1 MAGRTRLHSDVVFGD
16 TTQDDDISFR
26 NPKKRILF
34 DEENTNTPVEIS
46 EHMKCY
52 LRIRPF
58 SEEEVDSKEDQKC
71 LTIEDENT
79 VATHA
84 PKESHTFK
92 NCTHGLGKTTHKFKF
107 SRIFDSVTTQKDFF
121 NETMLGLVKDFID
134 GQNCLVFTY
143 GVTSSGKTY
152 TIQGKPKDAGILPR
166 ALDVLFNSINGK
178 QWPNNNLKPKMFMD
192 VTRLSAEQAA
202 QEVKIKERTLKMV
215 TFDEPDVMSLLGDDA
230 SDLSIINNTTT
241 CSESSNASYGPA
253 GRVSKDSLDE
263 VFSDLEN
270 RVREEAA
277 VNVEDQGL
285 MKFSVWVSFAE
296 IYNEQIFDLLEPIP
310 KKKTTRR
317 PVLRLSDDRNGSPY
331 IRGLKEIHVTSADEA
346 YNLLTVGQ
354 KNLRTAV
361 TKLNHQ
367 SSRSHCIFN
376 IKILRVVDK
385 GNPNHARVSMLSLC
399 DLAGSERHSKTQSKG
414 ERLKEAGNINTSL
427 MTLGRCIEALRNNQH
442 HKDKT
447 QLIPFRDSKLTR
459 LFQNFFSGRGKAA
472 MIVNVNQCASMF
484 DETLHV
490 FKFSAVAKQVVV
502 VQKPEPPPKKR
513 LKSAPP
519 PKVPRPSI
527 PWATPGA
534 ADMSLMN
541 SALKRGQQIPLPEDD
556 FDEDMDSDSMD
567 DSESAELV
575 RIIDSLRE
583 KLKVEKHAK
592 LLMERDI
599 RDEVCKEM
607 MEQIVKIENDYEEQ
621 IREREILAEEM
632 MEKRIK
638 ILTNTINPRKRQRQE
653 VMEDEDD
660 EWVSSMLLHQEKVK
674 VQERDEELKELKKEL
689 ETTKSQLNKYIK
701 EQENYIAKNTSLQFK
716 LADTE
721 QVLEQTQK
729 DKEEAKD
736 QVKKV
741 NNKMDELVTNTV
753 EKRKS
758 DIDLGDTCLLETL
771 SQQLQQA
778 KDQIKEQET
787 EIRELNAMLTE
798 AGETFQQTDTEI
810 KQLKEVINDDEEK
823 LKQQQT
829 LISELQTAL
838 EESTNAVT
846 TAEERLIKKD
856 EQIIKLESENSEL
869 EGESVQVT
877 DVQPSMSMCLSEKL
891 KNQKNCCL
899 FLEETLKQKDEEI
912 TGWKN
917 KFAREEDESFKREHA
932 LINGY
937 KAEIS
942 NLKTQIHQLKAE
954 RKLMSPMKNSPS
966 KKCKEVLSPSQCLRE
981 TESPRKTRI
990 DSPVRRLRSNAN
1002 NCGSEER
1009 NHHFKENLSRQ
1020 IKDLQA
1026 EFMKNSS
1033 VTAELESALHIARL
1047 TSEDLESRLEA
1058 EQKHKQEAVTKLE
1071 ELTTKMRELEDTKSQ
1086 LEKEVEERKK
1096 SDDQVEKLK
1105 LELKELDDI
1114 HNSFKELQDNFGELE
1129 KKMATKVEE
1138 NLTATN
1144 KVETL
1149 ESEVDKFEKE
1159 KVTADGQIESLQKDI
1174 ERLEREKNE
1183 AYSKIQDL
1191 QDNTDRL
1198 EREKDECVQSITLL
1212 QQSVSCL
1219 TVLEDKVNKLEQD
1232 VLDAYAVNKDL
1243 EETKTKLELNLEHG
1257 RLEIKE
1263 KSERTNSIEK
1273 YVQQLKEELSGK
1285 GIEITNLT
1293 EKLEEME
1300 TVNFGL
1306 REMVNQ
1312 TTNQIQEKDTEIK
1325 EIVVESLQSSDS
1337 PSSDSLTNI
1346 RKKMRDLKQEC
1357 EKIKTESENK
1367 SQEIEHLKKELEKS
1381 KNSNLENG
1389 NEMKKLVENC
1399 KDLEFQ
1405 LEEKSIEITDM
1416 IECKVAIETKVN
1428 ELECKVTEV
1437 ECLSKEK
1444 TTQLM
1449 ELNDELNKIKVA
1461 KEMLE
1466 ADVRDLEEEREE
1478 LQAHI
1483 ETRSSLQKDNE
1494 TLEKDIIEEQRT
1506 IEDLSEVLQ
1515 KKQKE
1520 NGEYVQKLEDQ
1531 ITELKNGVL
1540 SKEENHKQK
1549 VTLLDQEISQLKIE
1563 LEEKC
1568 NRIEELSREIDNK
1581 SESVCEKDKRFVE
1594 LQTQLN
1600 KNLNLTNQLQS
1611 EQKVIN
1617 QRVENAQIESETLIS
1632 QINDIRNE
1640 KESLEKDHEELG
1652 ATCSELENMTVD
1664 LKDRNEACLAENN
1677 SLRQQIECVNQEKQ
1691 TLQIDLNQLK
1701 MKCNELESC
1710 SSQSETSDNE
1720 HSSRNVAKLQI
1731 AELKSALHMHKT
1743 LHENAKSEVLESEER
1758 IAELEKEIEY
1768 LKSEIISVKDEVD
1781 VDNVKDEDK
1790 ENFTHEKEHKSF
1802 LNKLK
1807 SDLESK
1813 NVEIENLEKQV
1824 DSLQQENLEKNE
1836 SCDKLKYELEVKNV
1850 ELQKLQEDLDS
1861 LKQDKSKTEKS
1872 LKEMDCL
1879 SKTCKQHESLI
1890 QEQDLKIKSFE
1901 KCDNEKQA
1909 LVEEVEL
1916 IQSKCEKL
1924 EKEKSKLK
1932 TEIDGCKFQM
1942 EVSDREI
1949 KNLNQAISQQQKL
1962 ICQQA
1967 EKIKEIVQ
1975 CDGSVTISHELDTL
1989 KSDLKSKSEKL
2000 EHHKDKLT
2008 KVESDLVRISN
2019 ELNNKEQIIENLKEN
2034 LNQFRENECL
2044 SPTSQSHCAR
2054 KLRKEKIEVEN
2065 QLIEAKFKIKQLENE
2080 VHNGVMSSPR
2090 RMVHT
2095 ESIQRASVTS
2105 PTVHRELNRSQE
2117 REQNL
2122 RSQLQQASQ
2131 TVKQQ
2136 NEKISELEKQILETS
2151 TKLRAAEDSLKQR
2164 QSLYGVPQDSF
2175 VQEDMKRL
2183 REEHAK
2189 RWEIIQNLE
2198 KDLQKKES
2206 KLQSKSQVVK
2216 DLKQTMEME
2225 RDKFEAALRDA
2236 NANEAVIEELK
2247 NAIALQEETMEEQD
2261 RYIQQKEETIN
2272 KLQQD
2277 VEKYTDK
2284 YHQLLTTS
2292 GDSGKEMRE
2301 MTRENVRQS
2310 AEVDQFKKNMEE
2322 MNSKLQKLQEEK
2334 LELLNKFNEKC
2345 KELSELQTILKEKRE
2360 ECDKLQSSTKGDN
2373 GEDLDKIVEEL
2384 KRNNQKLKDDKLLL
2398 SAVIKENN
2406 DELKEM
2412 EKLVSEKRKECEEL
2426 KSQNNTEKLE
2436 TVESKNK
2443 EQEHIITELKNKIKD
2458 KDHSLRDSH
2467 KEVRSMN
2474 EELSKVRHE
2483 LDVLKSELK
2492 EKSNAITEFGKQVQ
2506 HKNQEII
2513 RLQRS
2518 IEDKSTELNNWKLE
2532 RDKLVDGLEGI
2543 MKKQQKEIHDL
2554 KKQKSE
2560 LEDKQTSRHRH
2571 RSTTQ
2576 HEKLIIVPDSTED
2589 IVIKEEIPD
2598 VFQSPPRRAPSRRG
2612 RKRKSPTL
2620 ETPDMLSSAKKEVT
2634 DDNMTF
2640 VSEDGDIS
2648 HHIEIDATPAIAAKT
2663 LRKSRKKR
2671 SSVDLLREE
2680 KCDKENKKSTR
2691 GRKQRASKT
2700 SSDTPETN
2708 GKGLSRIGSIMSAIK
2723 ESPITRTAKKLLE
2736 DITETSTPNKE
2747 GDITVEVEDHGTQMS
2762 PAMANKRSRRKHT
2775 LYKESLQISEPLD
2788 CGSFVGQSPDDVH
2801 TTVQRKLRGRKK

>member
-16 TTQDDDISFR
+16 TAQDDDISFR

-34 DEENTNTPVEIS
+34 DEESTNTPVEIS

-71 LTIEDENT
+71 LTIEDEHT

-192 VTRLSAEQAA
+192 VTRLSSDQAA
-202 QEVKIKERTLKMV
+202 QEIKIKERTLKMV

-230 SDLSIINNTTT
+230 SDMSIITNTTT
-241 CSESSNASYGPA
+241 CSESSNVSYGPA
-253 GRVSKDSLDE
+253 GRTSKDSLDE

-414 ERLKEAGNINTSL
+414 DRLKEAGNINTSL

-556 FDEDMDSDSMD
+556 FDDDMDSDSMD

-583 KLKVEKHAK
+583 KLKDEKRVK

-599 RDEVCKEM
+599 REEVCKEM

-621 IREREILAEEM
+621 LREREILAEEM

-638 ILTNTINPRKRQRQE
+638 ILTNSINPRKRPRQE

-660 EWVSSMLLHQEKVK
+660 EWVSSILLHQEKVK
-674 VQERDEELKELKKEL
+674 VQEKDEELEGLKKEL
-689 ETTKSQLNKYIK
+689 ETTKSQLNIYIK

-721 QVLEQTQK
+721 QVLEQAQK
-729 DKEEAKD
+729 DKEEAKEE
-736 QVKKV
+736 VKKV

-787 EIRELNAMLTE
+787 EIKELNAMLTE

-823 LKQQQT
+823 LKQQQI

-846 TAEERLIKKD
+846 NAEERLIKKD
-856 EQIIKLESENSEL
+856 EQIVKMESENSEF
-869 EGESVQVT
+869 E
-877 DVQPSMSMCLSEKL
+877 EKL
-891 KNQKNCCL
+891 KSQKNCCL

-937 KAEIS
+937 KAEIN

-954 RKLMSPMKNSPS
+954 RKMMSPMKNSPS
-966 KKCKEVLSPSQCLRE
+966 MKCKEILSPSKCLKE
-981 TESPRKTRI
+981 TESPRKTRV
-990 DSPVRRLRSNAN
+990 DSPVRKLRSNAH
-1002 NCGSEER
+1002 NCGSEEK

-1033 VTAELESALHIARL
+1033 VTAKLESALHIARL

-1058 EQKHKQEAVTKLE
+1058 EQKHKLEAFNKLE
-1071 ELTTKMRELEDTKSQ
+1071 ELTTKMRDLENTKSQ
-1086 LEKEVEERKK
+1086 LEKEVEKRKK
-1096 SDDQVEKLK
+1096 SDEQVEKLK

-1114 HNSFKELQDNFGELE
+1114 HNSFKELQNNFGELE

-1138 NLTATN
+1138 NLTATS
-1144 KVETL
+1144 KVQTL

-1159 KVTADGQIESLQKDI
+1159 KVTAAGQIDTLQKDI

-1183 AYSKIQDL
+1183 ADSKIHDL
-1191 QDNTDRL
+1191 QNNTDRL
-1198 EREKDECVQSITLL
+1198 EREKDECVQRIALL
-1212 QQSVSCL
+1212 QQNVSRL
-1219 TVLEDKVNKLEQD
+1219 SVLEDKVNKLEQD
-1232 VLDAYAVNKDL
+1232 VLDAYTINKDL
-1243 EETKTKLELNLEHG
+1243 EETKTKLELNLEHS
-1257 RLEIKE
+1257 RQEIRE
-1263 KSERTNSIEK
+1263 KSETTTSIEK
-1273 YVQQLKEELSGK
+1273 YVQQLKEELSSK
-1285 GIEITNLT
+1285 DIENTNLA

-1300 TVNFGL
+1300 TVNLGL

-1312 TTNQIQEKDTEIK
+1312 TTNHILEKETEIK
-1325 EIVVESLQSSDS
+1325 EIVVESLQSCDS

-1357 EKIKTESENK
+1357 EKIRIESENK
-1367 SQEIEHLKKELEKS
+1367 SQEVEHLKKELEKS
-1381 KNSNLENG
+1381 KNSNMENG

-1399 KDLEFQ
+1399 KDLDFQ

-1416 IECKVAIETKVN
+1416 IESKVAIETKVN
-1428 ELECKVTEV
+1428 ELECKVSEV

-1444 TTQLM
+1444 TIQLM
-1449 ELNDELNKIKVA
+1449 ELNDELNKVKVA

-1466 ADVRDLEEEREE
+1466 ADVRDLEEEKEE
-1478 LQAHI
+1478 LQALV
-1483 ETRSSLQKDNE
+1483 ETNSSLKKDNE
-1494 TLEKDIIEEQRT
+1494 NLEKDILDEQRT

-1520 NGEYVQKLEDQ
+1520 KGEYVLKLEDQ
-1531 ITELKNGVL
+1531 ITDLKNGEL
-1540 SKEENHKQK
+1540 SKEESHKQK
-1549 VTLLDQEISQLKIE
+1549 VTLLDQEISKLKNE

-1568 NRIEELSREIDNK
+1568 NRIEELNKEIDNK
-1581 SESVCEKDKRFVE
+1581 SESVCEKDKRLE
-1594 LQTQLN
+1594 EIEAQLKEN
-1600 KNLNLTNQLQS
+1600 VNLTTQLQS
-1611 EQKVIN
+1611 EQKEIN
-1617 QRVENAQIESETLIS
+1617 QRIENAEVESDTFNK

-1640 KESLEKDHEELG
+1640 KESLEKEHEQLV
-1652 ATCSELENMTVD
+1652 AKCSELENLTVD
-1664 LKDRNEACLAENN
+1664 LKKRNETSSAENG
-1677 SLRQQIECVNQEKQ
+1677 SLSQQIECINQEKQ
-1691 TLQIDLNQLK
+1691 TLQTDLDRLK
-1701 MKCNELESC
+1701 IKCNELESC

-1720 HSSRNVAKLQI
+1720 QSSRSVAKLQI
-1731 AELKSALHMHKT
+1731 AELKSSLHMHKT

-1758 IAELEKEIEY
+1758 ITELEKEIET
-1768 LKSEIISVKDEVD
+1768 LKSKLISVKDGDDVENVD
-1781 VDNVKDEDK
+1781 DEDK
-1790 ENFTHEKEHKSF
+1790 ECLTLKKEHESS
-1802 LNKLK
+1802 LNKLEL
-1807 SDLESK
+1807 DLENK
-1813 NVEIENLEKQV
+1813 NVEIENLKKQV
-1824 DSLQQENLEKNE
+1824 DSLQQESLEKTE
-1836 SCDKLKYELEVKNV
+1836 SCDKLKCELEVKNSKV
-1850 ELQKLQEDLDS
+1850 QSLREDLDS
-1861 LKQDKSKTEKS
+1861 LKQYKSKSEKS
-1872 LKEMDCL
+1872 LKEMDHI
-1879 SKTCKQHESLI
+1879 SKMCKQHEILI
-1890 QEQDLKIKSFE
+1890 HEQDLKIKSFE
-1901 KCDNEKQA
+1901 KCDSEKQV
-1909 LVEEVEL
+1909 LVEEVEH
-1916 IQSKCEKL
+1916 IESKCEKL

-1932 TEIDGCKFQM
+1932 IEIDGCKFQK
-1942 EVSDREI
+1942 EVSDREM
-1949 KNLNQAISQQQKL
+1949 KNLNEAISQQQKL
-1962 ICQQA
+1962 ICQQS
-1967 EKIKEIVQ
+1967 EKMKELVQ
-1975 CDGSVTISHELDTL
+1975 CDGSVTISNELDTL

-2008 KVESDLVRISN
+2008 KVENDLVRIN
-2019 ELNNKEQIIENLKEN
+2019 YELHNKEQIIGNLKEN

-2080 VHNGVMSSPR
+2080 VHSGVMSSPR

-2136 NEKISELEKQILETS
+2136 NEKISELEKQLLDTS

-2164 QSLYGVPQDSF
+2164 QSLYGVPQDSC

-2261 RYIQQKEETIN
+2261 RYIQQKEETIS

-2284 YHQLLTTS
+2284 YHQLLTSS
-2292 GDSGKEMRE
+2292 GDSGREMRE

-2310 AEVDQFKKNMEE
+2310 AEVDQFKKNVEE
-2322 MNSKLQKLQEEK
+2322 LKSKLQKMQEENLK
-2334 LELLNKFNEKC
+2334 LSDTFNVKC
-2345 KELSELQTILKEKRE
+2345 KELSELESLLKEKRE
-2360 ECDKLQSSTKGDN
+2360 ECDKLHSSTKEDN
-2373 GEDLDKIVEEL
+2373 CEDLEKTVEEL

-2398 SAVIKENN
+2398 NIVIKENN

-2412 EKLVSEKRKECEEL
+2412 EKLVSERRKECEEL
-2426 KSQNNTEKLE
+2426 KSQNNTDKLE

-2443 EQEHIITELKNKIKD
+2443 EQEHVITELKNKIKD

-2467 KEVRSMN
+2467 KEVRSIN
-2474 EELSKVRHE
+2474 DELSKVRHD
-2483 LDVLKSELK
+2483 LDMLKSELK
-2492 EKSNAITEFGKQVQ
+2492 EKSNAITEFSKQVQ

-2513 RLQRS
+2513 RLQRL
-2518 IEDKSTELNNWKLE
+2518 IEDKSNELNNWKLE

-2543 MKKQQKEIHDL
+2543 MKKQQKEINDL
-2554 KKQKSE
+2554 KKQKAE
-2560 LEDKQTSRHRH
+2560 LEDKQTTRHRH

-2589 IVIKEEIPD
+2589 IIIKQEIPD
-2598 VFQSPPRRAPSRRG
+2598 VFQSPPRRALSRRG

-2620 ETPDMLSSAKKEVT
+2620 ETPDMPSSAKKEIT
-2634 DDNMTF
+2634 DDNLTF

-2700 SSDTPETN
+2700 TSDTPETN
-2708 GKGLSRIGSIMSAIK
+2708 GKGQ
-2723 ESPITRTAKKLLE
+2723 TKKLLE
-2736 DITETSTPNKE
+2736 DITEASTPNKD
-2747 GDITVEVEDHGTQMS
+2747 GDTTIEVEDHGTQMS
-2762 PAMANKRSRRKHT
+2762 PALANKRSRRKHT

-2788 CGSFVGQSPDDVH
+2788 CGNFVGQSPDDVH

>member
-71 LTIEDENT
+71 LTIEDEHT

-230 SDLSIINNTTT
+230 SDMSIINNTTT

-541 SALKRGQQIPLPEDD
+541 SALKHGQQIPLPEDD

-729 DKEEAKD
+729 DKEEAKN

-787 EIRELNAMLTE
+787 EIKELNSMLTE

-856 EQIIKLESENSEL
+856 EQIVKLESENSEL
-869 EGESVQVT
+869 E
-877 DVQPSMSMCLSEKL
+877 EKL

-954 RKLMSPMKNSPS
+954 RKLMSPTKNSPS

-1002 NCGSEER
+1002 NCGSEEK

-1086 LEKEVEERKK
+1086 LEKEVEKRKE
-1096 SDDQVEKLK
+1096 SDEQVEKLK

-1183 AYSKIQDL
+1183 ADRKIQDL
-1191 QDNTDRL
+1191 QDNNDRL

-1243 EETKTKLELNLEHG
+1243 EETKTKLELNLE
-1257 RLEIKE
+1257 RSRQEIKE
-1263 KSERTNSIEK
+1263 NSERTASIEK
-1273 YVQQLKEELSGK
+1273 YLQQLKEELSGK
-1285 GIEITNLT
+1285 DIEITNLT
-1293 EKLEEME
+1293 EKLEETE
-1300 TVNFGL
+1300 TVNLGL

-1312 TTNQIQEKDTEIK
+1312 TTNQIQEKETEIK
-1325 EIVVESLQSSDS
+1325 EIVVESLQSCDS

-1357 EKIKTESENK
+1357 EKIRTESESK
-1367 SQEIEHLKKELEKS
+1367 SLEMEHLKKELEKS
-1381 KNSNLENG
+1381 KSSNMENG

-1428 ELECKVTEV
+1428 ELECKVNEV

-1520 NGEYVQKLEDQ
+1520 NGEYVLKLEDQ
-1531 ITELKNGVL
+1531 ITELKNGDL
-1540 SKEENHKQK
+1540 GKEESHKQT
-1549 VTLLDQEISQLKIE
+1549 VTLLEQEISQLKNE

-1568 NRIEELSREIDNK
+1568 NRIEELNREIDNI
-1581 SESVCEKDKRFVE
+1581 SESVSEKNKKFE
-1594 LQTQLN
+1594 EIQTQLKEN
-1600 KNLNLTNQLQS
+1600 VNLTTQLHS
-1611 EQKVIN
+1611 EQKVLN
-1617 QRVENAQIESETLIS
+1617 QKMENVQVGSDTIS
-1632 QINDIRNE
+1632 RQINDIKKE
-1640 KESLEKDHEELG
+1640 KESLEKEHEELG

-1664 LKDRNEACLAENN
+1664 LKERNEASLAENN
-1677 SLRQQIECVNQEKQ
+1677 SLRQEIECANQEKQ
-1691 TLQIDLNQLK
+1691 TLQTALNRLK
-1701 MKCNELESC
+1701 IKCNDLESC

-1720 HSSRNVAKLQI
+1720 QSSRSGAKLQI

-1758 IAELEKEIEY
+1758 IAELEKEIED
-1768 LKSEIISVKDEVD
+1768 LKSKPIIVKDDVD
-1781 VDNVKDEDK
+1781 DNVKDEDE
-1790 ENFTHEKEHKSF
+1790 ENLRHKKEHESS

-1807 SDLESK
+1807 SDLEIK
-1813 NVEIENLEKQV
+1813 NVEIENLKKQV
-1824 DSLQQENLEKNE
+1824 DCLQQENLDKIE
-1836 SCDKLKYELEVKNV
+1836 SCDKLECKLELKNV
-1850 ELQKLQEDLDS
+1850 KLQKLLEDLDS
-1861 LKQDKSKTEKS
+1861 LKQDKKS
-1872 LKEMDCL
+1872 LKEMDSL
-1879 SKTCKQHESLI
+1879 SKTCKQHEILI
-1890 QEQDLKIKSFE
+1890 KEQDLKIKSFE
-1901 KCDNEKQA
+1901 KCVNEKQV

-1967 EKIKEIVQ
+1967 EKVKELVQ

-1989 KSDLKSKSEKL
+1989 KSDLKSKSETL
-2000 EHHKDKLT
+2000 ELHKDKLT
-2008 KVESDLVRISN
+2008 KVENDLVRISN

-2080 VHNGVMSSPR
+2080 IHNGVMSSPR

-2164 QSLYGVPQDSF
+2164 QSLYGVPQDSC

-2322 MNSKLQKLQEEK
+2322 MNSKLQKLQDEK
-2334 LELLNKFNEKC
+2334 LELSNKFNVKC
-2345 KELSELQTILKEKRE
+2345 KELSELESILKEKRE
-2360 ECDKLQSSTKGDN
+2360 EFDKLQSSTKGDN

-2426 KSQNNTEKLE
+2426 KSQNNTDKLE
-2436 TVESKNK
+2436 TVESKSK
-2443 EQEHIITELKNKIKD
+2443 EQEHVITELKNKIKD

-2467 KEVRSMN
+2467 KEVRSIN
-2474 EELSKVRHE
+2474 DELSKVRHD
-2483 LDVLKSELK
+2483 LDVLKSELR
-2492 EKSNAITEFGKQVQ
+2492 EKTDAITEFGKQVQ

-2518 IEDKSTELNNWKLE
+2518 LEDKSTELNNWKLE

-2543 MKKQQKEIHDL
+2543 MKKQQKEINDL

-2700 SSDTPETN
+2700 SSDTPESN
-2708 GKGLSRIGSIMSAIK
+2708 GKGL
-2723 ESPITRTAKKLLE
+2723 TKKLLE
-2736 DITETSTPNKE
+2736 DITETSAPNKDS
-2747 GDITVEVEDHGTQMS
+2747 DIEVEDHGTQMS

-2775 LYKESLQISEPLD
+2775 LYKEALQISEPLD

>member
-192 VTRLSAEQAA
+192 
-202 QEVKIKERTLKMV
+202 RTLKMV
-215 TFDEPDVMSLLGDDA
+215 TFDEPDVMSLL
-230 SDLSIINNTTT
+230 
-241 CSESSNASYGPA
+241 ESSNASYGPA

-787 EIRELNAMLTE
+787 EIKELNAMLTE

-846 TAEERLIKKD
+846 TAEERLVKRD

-869 EGESVQVT
+869 E
-877 DVQPSMSMCLSEKL
+877 EKL

-954 RKLMSPMKNSPS
+954 
-966 KKCKEVLSPSQCLRE
+966 Q
-981 TESPRKTRI
+981 I
-990 DSPVRRLRSNAN
+990 LRSNAN
-1002 NCGSEER
+1002 NCGSEEK

-1047 TSEDLESRLEA
+1047 TSEDLES
-1058 EQKHKQEAVTKLE
+1058 Q
-1071 ELTTKMRELEDTKSQ
+1071 
-1086 LEKEVEERKK
+1086 
-1096 SDDQVEKLK
+1096 
-1105 LELKELDDI
+1105 LKELDDI

-1138 NLTATN
+1138 NLTAT
-1144 KVETL
+1144 K
-1149 ESEVDKFEKE
+1149 
-1159 KVTADGQIESLQKDI
+1159 SLQKDI
-1174 ERLEREKNE
+1174 E
-1183 AYSKIQDL
+1183 
-1191 QDNTDRL
+1191 
-1198 EREKDECVQSITLL
+1198 
-1212 QQSVSCL
+1212 QSVSCL

-1243 EETKTKLELNLEHG
+1243 EETKTKLELNLE
-1257 RLEIKE
+1257 R
-1263 KSERTNSIEK
+1263 
-1273 YVQQLKEELSGK
+1273 
-1285 GIEITNLT
+1285 
-1293 EKLEEME
+1293 
-1300 TVNFGL
+1300 
-1306 REMVNQ
+1306 
-1312 TTNQIQEKDTEIK
+1312 
-1325 EIVVESLQSSDS
+1325 
-1337 PSSDSLTNI
+1337 
-1346 RKKMRDLKQEC
+1346 
-1357 EKIKTESENK
+1357 
-1367 SQEIEHLKKELEKS
+1367 
-1381 KNSNLENG
+1381 
-1389 NEMKKLVENC
+1389 
-1399 KDLEFQ
+1399 DLEFQ

-1428 ELECKVTEV
+1428 ELECKVNEV

-1466 ADVRDLEEEREE
+1466 ADDGER
-1478 LQAHI
+1478 
-1483 ETRSSLQKDNE
+1483 
-1494 TLEKDIIEEQRT
+1494 
-1506 IEDLSEVLQ
+1506 
-1515 KKQKE
+1515 
-1520 NGEYVQKLEDQ
+1520 
-1531 ITELKNGVL
+1531 
-1540 SKEENHKQK
+1540 
-1549 VTLLDQEISQLKIE
+1549 
-1563 LEEKC
+1563 
-1568 NRIEELSREIDNK
+1568 
-1581 SESVCEKDKRFVE
+1581 
-1594 LQTQLN
+1594 
-1600 KNLNLTNQLQS
+1600 
-1611 EQKVIN
+1611 
-1617 QRVENAQIESETLIS
+1617 
-1632 QINDIRNE
+1632 
-1640 KESLEKDHEELG
+1640 
-1652 ATCSELENMTVD
+1652 
-1664 LKDRNEACLAENN
+1664 
-1677 SLRQQIECVNQEKQ
+1677 
-1691 TLQIDLNQLK
+1691 
-1701 MKCNELESC
+1701 
-1710 SSQSETSDNE
+1710 
-1720 HSSRNVAKLQI
+1720 AK
-1731 AELKSALHMHKT
+1731 
-1743 LHENAKSEVLESEER
+1743 SEER
-1758 IAELEKEIEY
+1758 ITELEKEIED
-1768 LKSEIISVKDEVD
+1768 LKSKPIIVKDD
-1781 VDNVKDEDK
+1781 VDNVK
-1790 ENFTHEKEHKSF
+1790 
-1802 LNKLK
+1802 
-1807 SDLESK
+1807 DLESK

-1824 DSLQQENLEKNE
+1824 DSLQQENLDKIE
-1836 SCDKLKYELEVKNV
+1836 SCDKLKCELEVKNV
-1850 ELQKLQEDLDS
+1850 KLQKLLDLDS
-1861 LKQDKSKTEKS
+1861 LKQDKSKHEKS
-1872 LKEMDCL
+1872 LKEMDSL
-1879 SKTCKQHESLI
+1879 SKTCKQHEI
-1890 QEQDLKIKSFE
+1890 MIREQDLKIKSFE
-1901 KCDNEKQA
+1901 KCDNEKQV

-1967 EKIKEIVQ
+1967 EKIKELVQ

-1989 KSDLKSKSEKL
+1989 KSDLKIKSETL
-2000 EHHKDKLT
+2000 ELHKDKLT
-2008 KVESDLVRISN
+2008 KVENDLVRISN

-2090 RMVHT
+2090 HMVHT

-2164 QSLYGVPQDSF
+2164 QSLYGVPQDSC

-2334 LELLNKFNEKC
+2334 LELSNKLNEKC
-2345 KELSELQTILKEKRE
+2345 KELSELETILKEKRE
-2360 ECDKLQSSTKGDN
+2360 ECDKLQSSTRGDN

-2426 KSQNNTEKLE
+2426 KSQNNTDKLE
-2436 TVESKNK
+2436 TVESKSK
-2443 EQEHIITELKNKIKD
+2443 EQEHVITELKNKIKD
-2458 KDHSLRDSH
+2458 KDHCLRDSH
-2467 KEVRSMN
+2467 KEARSMN
-2474 EELSKVRHE
+2474 DELSKVRHE

-2691 GRKQRASKT
+2691 GRKQKASKT
-2700 SSDTPETN
+2700 TSDTPETN

-2801 TTVQRKLRGRKK
+2801 TTINHTYEETYQEEDEFVCKLIITHENDGIVKDEEHVGRAKSRKDAKQDAASRALIKSTIIPKYSAKDMASADGSYACIGNQTGYVLIINFRTDRDWADKDEENIIELMSGILKFEYSVVADPTKAELVKILENISSNLNENYKSYYSFMVFLMAHGSQVSLKCSSSKAVGVIQSRIRMFSQTMTTMKL